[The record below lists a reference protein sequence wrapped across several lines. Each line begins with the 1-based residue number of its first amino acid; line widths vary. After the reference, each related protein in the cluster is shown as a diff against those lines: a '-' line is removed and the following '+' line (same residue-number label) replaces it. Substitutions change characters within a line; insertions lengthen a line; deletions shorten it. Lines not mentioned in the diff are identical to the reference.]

1 MCRCEKNS
9 VPDDG
14 APSVRVAILVAL
26 ASLAIL
32 GSLSSCSV
40 SAAEAKIVS
49 PKTAPTSTPILID
62 GTGAK
67 STGSIEWLISDP
79 EVKVFRSADN
89 RQIVVMCGSEKYVAI
104 SQRAIDSDK
113 KEDLASVLIHFR
125 ADEGETPQPPV
136 PAPDPMPDKP
146 IEPADVPVIPSS
158 IAGKASYD
166 AAMAV
171 QHPAKR
177 EHAAKVVKQMRRIQ
191 AEIKSGEIDVKNS
204 LSLKSGLTRIQKD
217 NKTALG
223 VEGFNAWKPWGAWFG
238 TFMFDLY
245 MAGKLNTPEAW
256 IAVIE
261 DVIKGLEAVR

>member
-14 APSVRVAILVAL
+14 VPSVRIAILVAL

-62 GTGAK
+62 GAGAK
-67 STGSIEWLISDP
+67 STGAIEWLVSDP
-79 EVKVFRSADN
+79 EVKVFRSGDN

-113 KEDLASVLIHFR
+113 KEDLASVLIHFK
-125 ADEGETPQPPV
+125 ADEGEVPQPPV

-146 IEPADVPVIPSS
+146 VEPADVPVVPSS

-171 QHPAKR
+171 QHSGR
-177 EHAAKVVKQMRRIQ
+177 RDQAAKVVKQMRRIQ
-191 AEIKSGEIDVKNS
+191 TEIKSGTIDVKNS

-238 TFMFDLY
+238 SFMFDLY
-245 MAGKLNTPEAW
+245 MAGKLSTPEAW

-261 DVIKGLEAVR
+261 EVIKGLEAVR